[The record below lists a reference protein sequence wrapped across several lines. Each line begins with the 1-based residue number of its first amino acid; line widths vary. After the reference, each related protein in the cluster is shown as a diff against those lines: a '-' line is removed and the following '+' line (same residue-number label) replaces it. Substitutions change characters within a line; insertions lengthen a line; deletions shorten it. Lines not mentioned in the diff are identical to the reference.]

1 MLIRRSS
8 TFLVDLQHVFLPFNI
23 SSEDLHVKGTYGQM
37 IFTTQD
43 NILHSRSCVDDLS
56 WANHG
61 KSLRSSSHG
70 RHDDADTENALFF
83 LAATWGPL
91 TQPLKKKNNM
101 ELLICTTYVL
111 IFHTYTHSICSVC
124 MCM

>member
-1 MLIRRSS
+1 
-8 TFLVDLQHVFLPFNI
+8 
-23 SSEDLHVKGTYGQM
+23 M
-37 IFTTQD
+37 IP
-43 NILHSRSCVDDLS
+43 HSRSCVDHLS

-91 TQPLKKKNNM
+91 TQPLKK
-101 ELLICTTYVL
+101 LLICTTYVL
-111 IFHTYTHSICSVC
+111 L
-124 MCM
+124 